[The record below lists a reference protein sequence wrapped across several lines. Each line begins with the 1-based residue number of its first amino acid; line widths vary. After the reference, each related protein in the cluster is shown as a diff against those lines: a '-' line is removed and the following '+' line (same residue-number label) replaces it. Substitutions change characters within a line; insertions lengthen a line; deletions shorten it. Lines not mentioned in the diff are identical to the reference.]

1 MTRYGL
7 MMLVF
12 MSFHQRSIVAQN
24 KALVRRLS
32 YRTMVSIIPRSN
44 TEELVLYQCIEKATG
59 ELAGIKAAV
68 KSALKSYE
76 SRVQNAEQKRKDA
89 EKHAD
94 DKIKKLVEK
103 LDDQKENVQELKLQL
118 KEAKEKSNQ
127 LKTQIIK
134 LKNESDAPTAD
145 GTRRNRSPEAAPSKD
160 PSKWRRDSAHSED
173 KHAIG
178 RNIDSNSAKPRRERD
193 ANHDRSSEEG
203 RGRSNSRSR
212 SRDEKQW
219 YHNRK
224 DSGKANSKG
233 KDCKFFAE
241 DRYQM
246 SDACSYLHRDRHNED
261 NHADRSGGGSAGMNG
276 APFVHLLPG
285 KCQWGNK
292 CQERRPR

>member
-160 PSKWRRDSAHSED
+160 PSRWRRGSARSED
-173 KHAIG
+173 KHASA
-178 RNIDSNSAKPRRERD
+178 RDSRGLG
-193 ANHDRSSEEG
+193 G

>member
-1 MTRYGL
+1 
-7 MMLVF
+7 
-12 MSFHQRSIVAQN
+12 
-24 KALVRRLS
+24 
-32 YRTMVSIIPRSN
+32 MVSIIPRSN

-59 ELAGIKAAV
+59 ELAAAV

-76 SRVQNAEQKRKDA
+76 ARVQNAEQKRKDA

-94 DKIKKLVEK
+94 DKIKMLVEK

-118 KEAKEKSNQ
+118 KEAKAKSEQ

-193 ANHDRSSEEG
+193 ANHDRSSEEHQERDQSPNSPARGRSRNISMHNSARDSRGLGG

-212 SRDEKQW
+212 SRGTAKPT
-219 YHNRK
+219 
-224 DSGKANSKG
+224 AKG
-233 KDCKFFAE
+233 N
-241 DRYQM
+241 RYQM
-246 SDACSYLHRDRHNED
+246 SDAYSYHLHRAHEAVRHNE
-261 NHADRSGGGSAGMNG
+261 RSCRS
-276 APFVHLLPG
+276 
-285 KCQWGNK
+285 
-292 CQERRPR
+292 